1 MGLIWAFWA
10 DLGPDRTCCCVRS
23 VTASSGGGYDLLLL
37 VVVVALAGLYL
48 SSASLI
54 CHGDSVTCWFLGVRL
69 RMPGRRPW
77 KVVDTGVS
85 AASDVALVMA

>member
-23 VTASSGGGYDLLLL
+23 VTASRGGGYDLLLL
-37 VVVVALAGLYL
+37 VAVVVLAGLYL

-54 CHGDSVTCWFLGVRL
+54 CHGDPVICWFLGVRL

-77 KVVDTGVS
+77 KVDDTGVS
-85 AASDVALVMA
+85 AASDVAVVMA